1 MAEPALR
8 IAMVTTFYPPYNFGG
23 DGVYV
28 QRLARALVR
37 RGHYV
42 EVIHDTDGYRML
54 SGKDPG
60 EPEPDATGVVVHR
73 LRSRL
78 AAPAALAVQ
87 QFGRPVVHAAELH
100 RLLTDRFD
108 VIHFHNISLIGG
120 PGIWAYGTGVKLHTA
135 HEHWLVC
142 ESHILWRD
150 NKELCDEKRC
160 LMCALRHKR
169 PPQAWRVTNLI
180 EREAPNVDAFLM
192 LSQSAVDNHRRFGF
206 TPPMTVV
213 PSFLPAEEADALEP
227 ETEMEG
233 KPVPPYFL
241 FVGRLEI
248 IKGLQDV
255 IPQFGADSPAELWI
269 AGAGE
274 YENELRRL
282 AVGRDKVK
290 FLGRQPMER
299 LRQLYRD
306 ALAVVTPS
314 VCYEVF
320 PMVVLE
326 AFREGTPI
334 IAREL
339 GPYPEIVNETGGGLL
354 FNDDAS
360 LKYTLERLAN
370 NPAEAEAM
378 GARGLKAFQETWSE
392 DVALA
397 RYFGIIRDVAD
408 RKGMTELSQKL
419 TV

>member
-8 IAMVTTFYPPYNFGG
+8 IAMVTTFYPLYNFGG

-28 QRLARALVR
+28 QRLARALAR

-60 EPEPDATGVVVHR
+60 EPEPDAAGVIVNR

-87 QFGRPVVHAAELH
+87 QLGRPVVHAAELR

-120 PGIWAYGTGVKLHTA
+120 PGIWAYCTGVKLHTA

-150 NKELCDEKRC
+150 NKELCDERRC
-160 LMCALRHKR
+160 LMCALRYKR
-169 PPQAWRVTNLI
+169 PPQAWRAANLI
-180 EREAPNVDAFLM
+180 ERDAPNVDAFLM
-192 LSQSAVDNHRRFGF
+192 LSQSAADNHRRFGF

-290 FLGRQPMER
+290 FLGRQPMDR

-339 GPYPEIVNETGGGLL
+339 GPYPEIVNETGGGLV

-360 LKYTLERLAN
+360 LKYALERLAN